1 MNRHWVTLEYP
12 EILKRLARYTDFSGG
27 AELALALLPTSH
39 HREARERLALTR
51 EARLL
56 LDARPDFAL
65 GGVHDIRPLAER
77 ARHGVTLQPGDFLQ
91 ARDTL
96 AGAARVRRSLTQLE
110 AQFPGLADIAWRIH
124 PLANLVEAIVRVL
137 DDRGEIRDNASP
149 ELARIRRD
157 LRVAQDRIQ
166 DRLRRLIASSDVA
179 PYLQESL
186 ITRREGRFVI
196 PVQSDFRGHVQGIVH
211 DRSSSGATL
220 FMEPTQVVE
229 LNNSLRELSIAEE
242 EEIYRLLHALSAQ
255 VAQNSAEITATVGAL
270 AEIDLTFAKARYAE
284 ETQAVEPEL
293 LPIADPPPVPKDNNV
308 HPGTVVHLPGA
319 RHPLLDPETVV
330 PVNVE
335 LDDETHVLVITGPNT
350 GGKTVSLKTVG
361 LLTLM
366 AQAGLHLPADPGVKL
381 SCFETVVADIG
392 DEQSIEQSLSTF
404 SSHLTNIIS
413 FLGDVDHH
421 ALVLLDELGAGTD
434 PAEGSALAR
443 ALLDTFRQRRC
454 TTFVATH
461 YPELKLYAH
470 STPGVRNA
478 SMEFD
483 VETLAPTYRLVIGLP
498 GRSNAFAIARRLGL
512 SEEIVKDAR
521 KMVSGEELRADD
533 MLEDL
538 HNLRIQTVQARDQAR
553 LVRQESE
560 TLARDL
566 RKRLLGIEDERR
578 EILSQAEREANEEV
592 EALRAEIRTLRQR
605 LLTTPWREAP
615 PVVDEVVEA
624 LDDLE
629 ITLPEVLPLVEDVLA
644 APEAKA
650 PSGPL
655 GEGDTV
661 QLTALGVQGTV
672 LAVEGE
678 EVMVQAGPLRTRVG
692 VEEVELLRRAQPA
705 AAAASASARVK
716 VPSRAPSPGIQIDL
730 RGLTVEEAVER
741 LDRYLDDAM
750 MAALPWV
757 RIIHGKGT
765 GKLRREIR
773 DFMANHPLV
782 VSYESAAENEGGNG
796 ATVAH
801 LIHSE

>member
-1 MNRHWVTLEYP
+1 MNRHWITLEYP

-27 AELALALLPTSH
+27 AELALALLPTSD

-56 LDARPDFAL
+56 LDARSDFAL

-77 ARHGVTLQPGDFLQ
+77 AQHGVTLQPGDFLQ

-96 AGAARVRRSLTQLE
+96 VGAARVRRILTQLE
-110 AQFPGLADIAWRIH
+110 TQFPGLADIAWRIH
-124 PLANLVEAIVRVL
+124 PLANLVEAIGRVL
-137 DDRGEIRDNASP
+137 DDRGEVRDNASP

-166 DRLRRLIASSDVA
+166 ERLRRLIASADVA
-179 PYLQESL
+179 PYLQETL
-186 ITRREGRFVI
+186 VTRREGRFVI
-196 PVQSDFRGHVQGIVH
+196 PVRSDFRGQVQGIVH

-220 FMEPTQVVE
+220 FVEPAQVVE
-229 LNNSLRELSIAEE
+229 LNNTLRELSLAEE
-242 EEIYRLLHALSAQ
+242 EEVYRLLRALSEQ
-255 VAQNSAEITATVGAL
+255 VAQNSDEIKATVDAL
-270 AEIDLTFAKARYAE
+270 AEIDLTFAKARYAA

-293 LPIADPPPVPKDNNV
+293 LPIADLPPAPQGDNA
-308 HPGTVVHLPGA
+308 HPGTVVYLPGA
-319 RHPLLDPETVV
+319 RHPLLDPEIVV

-335 LDDETHVLVITGPNT
+335 LDDETHVLIITGPNT

-366 AQAGLHLPADPGVKL
+366 AQAGMHLPVDAGARL
-381 SCFETVVADIG
+381 SCFEMIVADIG

-413 FLGDVDHH
+413 FLEQVDHR

-443 ALLDTFRQRRC
+443 SLLDTFRKRRC
-454 TTFVATH
+454 TAFVATH

-470 STPGVRNA
+470 GTPGVRNA
-478 SMEFD
+478 SMEFN
-483 VETLAPTYRLVIGLP
+483 VETLAPTYRLIIGLP

-512 SEEIVKDAR
+512 PEDIVRDAR

-538 HNLRIQTVQARDQAR
+538 HNLRIQTAQARDQAR
-553 LVRQESE
+553 AARLESE

-578 EILSQAEREANEEV
+578 EILNQAERDAHEEV
-592 EALRAEIRTLRQR
+592 EALRAEIRALRQR
-605 LLTTPWREAP
+605 LLSTPWHEAP
-615 PVVDEVVEA
+615 PVVEEVTAA

-629 ITLPEVLPLVEDVLA
+629 ITLPKVQPLVEDVLVMPDVA
-644 APEAKA
+644 V

-655 GEGDTV
+655 REGDTV
-661 QLTALGVQGTV
+661 QLMALGVQGTV
-672 LAVEGE
+672 LAVEE
-678 EVMVQAGPLRTRVG
+678 TEVVVQAGPLRTRVG
-692 VEEVELLRRAQPA
+692 VEEVELLHRAQPA
-705 AAAASASARVK
+705 ATASVSARVK
-716 VPSRAPSPGIQIDL
+716 TPARGPSPGIQIDL
-730 RGLTVEEAVER
+730 RGLTVEEAIDR
-741 LDRYLDDAM
+741 LDRYLDDAT
-750 MAALPWV
+750 MAALPYV

-765 GKLRREIR
+765 GKLRQEMRSY
-773 DFMANHPLV
+773 MANHPLV
-782 VSYESAAENEGGNG
+782 VSYESAAEKEGGDG

-801 LIHSE
+801 LIRSE

>member
-27 AELALALLPTSH
+27 AELALALLPTSD

-56 LDARPDFAL
+56 LDSRSDFAL

-77 ARHGVTLQPGDFLQ
+77 AQHGVTLQAGDFLQ

-96 AGAARVRRSLTQLE
+96 VGAARVRRTLTQLE
-110 AQFPGLADIAWRIH
+110 AQFSGLADIAWRIH
-124 PLANLVEAIVRVL
+124 PLDNLVEAIVRVL
-137 DDRGEIRDNASP
+137 DDRGEVRDNASP

-166 DRLRRLIASSDVA
+166 DRLRRLITSPDVA

-229 LNNSLRELSIAEE
+229 LNNSLRELTIAEE
-242 EEIYRLLHALSAQ
+242 EEIYRLLRALSAQ
-255 VAQNSAEITATVGAL
+255 VAQASNEITATVDAL
-270 AEIDLTFAKARYAE
+270 AEIDLTFAKARYAA

-293 LPIADPPPVPKDNNV
+293 VPITDPPPAPKGDNV
-308 HPGTVVHLPGA
+308 HPGTVVYLPGA

-366 AQAGLHLPADPGVKL
+366 AQAGMHLPADPGVKL

-404 SSHLTNIIS
+404 SSHLTNIVS
-413 FLGDVDHH
+413 FLEQVDHH

-443 ALLDTFRQRRC
+443 SLLDTFRRRRC
-454 TTFVATH
+454 TAFVATH

-478 SMEFD
+478 SMEFN

-512 SEEIVKDAR
+512 PEDIVRDAR
-521 KMVSGEELRADD
+521 KMISGEELRADD

-538 HNLRIQTVQARDQAR
+538 HNLRIQTAQARDQAR
-553 LVRQESE
+553 LAHQESE

-566 RKRLLGIEDERR
+566 RKRLLNIEDERR
-578 EILSQAEREANEEV
+578 EILDQAERDAREEV

-605 LLTTPWREAP
+605 LLSTPWREAP
-615 PVVDEVVEA
+615 PVLEEVVEA

-644 APEAKA
+644 APDVEA

-655 GEGDTV
+655 REGDTV

-678 EVMVQAGPLRTRVG
+678 EVVVQVGPLRTRVG

-705 AAAASASARVK
+705 AAAASVSARVK
-716 VPSRAPSPGIQIDL
+716 TPSRGPSPGLQIDL

-741 LDRYLDDAM
+741 LDRYLDDAT

-757 RIIHGKGT
+757 RIVHGKGT

-773 DFMANHPLV
+773 SFMANHPLV
-782 VSYESAAENEGGNG
+782 VSYESAAENEGGDG

-801 LIHSE
+801 LVHSE

>member
-1 MNRHWVTLEYP
+1 
-12 EILKRLARYTDFSGG
+12 
-27 AELALALLPTSH
+27 
-39 HREARERLALTR
+39 
-51 EARLL
+51 
-56 LDARPDFAL
+56 
-65 GGVHDIRPLAER
+65 
-77 ARHGVTLQPGDFLQ
+77 VTLQPGDFLQ
-91 ARDTL
+91 LRDTL
-96 AGAARVRRSLTQLE
+96 AGAARVRRILTQLE
-110 AQFPGLADIAWRIH
+110 TQFPGLADIAWRIH

-137 DDRGEIRDNASP
+137 DDRGEVRDNASP

-157 LRVAQDRIQ
+157 LRTAQDRIQ
-166 DRLRRLIASSDVA
+166 DRLRRLIASPDVA

-186 ITRREGRFVI
+186 ITRREGRFVV
-196 PVQSDFRGHVQGIVH
+196 PVRSDFRGQVQGIVH

-220 FMEPTQVVE
+220 FMEPAQVVE
-229 LNNSLRELSIAEE
+229 LNNSLRELTLAEE
-242 EEIYRLLHALSAQ
+242 EEIYRLLRELSAQ
-255 VAQNSAEITATVGAL
+255 VAQDSDEIQATVDAL
-270 AEIDLTFAKARYAE
+270 AEIDLTFAKARYAA

-293 LPIADPPPVPKDNNV
+293 IPIADPPPAPKDDNV
-308 HPGTVVHLPGA
+308 HPGTVVYLPGA

-335 LDDETHVLVITGPNT
+335 LDAETHVLVITGPNT

-366 AQAGLHLPADPGVKL
+366 AQAGMHLPADPGVRL
-381 SCFETVVADIG
+381 SCFEMVVADIG

-413 FLGDVDHH
+413 FLEQVDHH

-443 ALLDTFRQRRC
+443 SLLDTFRQRRC
-454 TTFVATH
+454 TAFVATH

-470 STPGVRNA
+470 GTPGVRNA

-483 VETLAPTYRLVIGLP
+483 VETLAPTYRLTIGLP

-512 SEEIVKDAR
+512 SEGIVKEAR

-553 LVRQESE
+553 LAHQESE

-578 EILSQAEREANEEV
+578 EILSQAERDAREEV
-592 EALRAEIRTLRQR
+592 DALRDEIRVLRQR
-605 LLTTPWREAP
+605 LLSTPWREAP
-615 PVVDEVVEA
+615 PVVEEVTGA
-624 LDDLE
+624 LDDLG
-629 ITLPEVLPLVEDVLA
+629 ITLPEAPPLVEDVMA
-644 APEAKA
+644 APDIEA

-655 GEGDTV
+655 HEGDTV

-672 LAVEGE
+672 LTVEGA
-678 EVMVQAGPLRTRVG
+678 EVVVQAGPLRTRVSP
-692 VEEVELLRRAQPA
+692 EELELLRRAQPA
-705 AAAASASARVK
+705 AASTASARVK
-716 VPSRAPSPGIQIDL
+716 MPSRGPSPGIQIDL
-730 RGLTVEEAVER
+730 RGLTAEEAVDR
-741 LDRYLDDAM
+741 LERYLDDAA

-765 GKLRREIR
+765 GKLRREVR
-773 DFMANHPLV
+773 SYMADHPLV
-782 VSYESAAENEGGNG
+782 VTYESAAENEGGDG

-801 LIHSE
+801 LMRSE

>member
-1 MNRHWVTLEYP
+1 MNRHWITLEYP
-12 EILKRLARYTDFSGG
+12 AILKRLAQYTDFSGG
-27 AELALALLPTSH
+27 AELALALLPTSDY
-39 HREARERLALTR
+39 REARERLALTR
-51 EARLL
+51 EARQLL
-56 LDARPDFAL
+56 QSRPDFAL

-77 ARHGVTLQPGDFLQ
+77 AEHGVTVQPGDFLQ

-96 AGAARVRRSLTQLE
+96 AGAAHVRRALTQLE

-149 ELARIRRD
+149 ELARIRRN

-166 DRLRRLIASSDVA
+166 DRLRRLIASPEVA
-179 PYLQESL
+179 RYLQESL

-220 FMEPTQVVE
+220 FMEPTQIVE

-242 EEIYRLLHALSAQ
+242 EEVYRLLRELSAQ
-255 VAQNSAEITATVGAL
+255 VAQNSDEITATVDAL

-293 LPIADPPPVPKDNNV
+293 VPVADAPPAPKDDNV

-413 FLGDVDHH
+413 FLGEVDHH

-443 ALLDTFRQRRC
+443 SLLDTFRQRRC
-454 TTFVATH
+454 TVFVATH

-470 STPGVRNA
+470 SIPGVRNA

-512 SEEIVKDAR
+512 PEEIVKDAR

-533 MLEDL
+533 MLQDL
-538 HNLRIQTVQARDQAR
+538 HNLRIQTVRARDQAR
-553 LVRQESE
+553 LTHQESE

-566 RKRLLGIEDERR
+566 RKRLLNIEDERQ
-578 EILSQAEREANEEV
+578 EILTQAEHEAQEEV

-615 PVVDEVVEA
+615 PVVEEVVDA
-624 LDDLE
+624 LDNLE
-629 ITLPEVLPLVEDVLA
+629 ITLPEAPPLVEEVLA
-644 APEAKA
+644 APDVEA

-655 GEGDTV
+655 CEGDTV
-661 QLTALGVQGTV
+661 KLTALGVQGTV
-672 LAVEGE
+672 LAVEGA

-741 LDRYLDDAM
+741 LDRYLDDAT

-773 DFMANHPLV
+773 NFMANHPLV
-782 VSYESAAENEGGNG
+782 VSYESAPQNEGGSG
-796 ATVAH
+796 ATVVH
-801 LIHSE
+801 LVHSE

>member
-27 AELALALLPTSH
+27 AELALALLPTSD

-56 LDARPDFAL
+56 LDARADFAL
-65 GGVHDIRPLAER
+65 GGVHDIRPVAER
-77 ARHGVTLQPGDFLQ
+77 AQHGVTLQPGDFLQ

-96 AGAARVRRSLTQLE
+96 VGAARVRRTLTQLE
-110 AQFPGLADIAWRIH
+110 TQFPGLADIAWRIH
-124 PLANLVEAIVRVL
+124 PLGNLVEAIGRVL
-137 DDRGEIRDNASP
+137 DDRGEVRDNASP

-166 DRLRRLIASSDVA
+166 ERLRRLIASADVA
-179 PYLQESL
+179 PYLQETL
-186 ITRREGRFVI
+186 VTRREGRFVI
-196 PVQSDFRGHVQGIVH
+196 PVRSDFRGQVQGIVH

-220 FMEPTQVVE
+220 FVEPAQVVE
-229 LNNSLRELSIAEE
+229 LNNALRELSLAEE
-242 EEIYRLLHALSAQ
+242 AEVYRLLRALSAQ
-255 VAQNSAEITATVGAL
+255 VAQNSDEIKATVDAL
-270 AEIDLTFAKARYAE
+270 AEIDLTFAKARYAA

-293 LPIADPPPVPKDNNV
+293 LPITDPPPPPQGDNV

-335 LDDETHVLVITGPNT
+335 LDDETHVLVVTGPNT

-361 LLTLM
+361 LLILM
-366 AQAGLHLPADPGVKL
+366 AQAGMHLPADPGAKL

-404 SSHLTNIIS
+404 SSHLTNIVS
-413 FLGDVDHH
+413 FLEQVDHH

-443 ALLDTFRQRRC
+443 SLLDTFRKRRC
-454 TTFVATH
+454 TAFVATH

-478 SMEFD
+478 SMEFN
-483 VETLAPTYRLVIGLP
+483 VETLAPTYRLIIGLP

-512 SEEIVKDAR
+512 PEDIVKEAR

-538 HNLRIQTVQARDQAR
+538 HNLRIQTAQARDQAR
-553 LVRQESE
+553 AARLESE

-578 EILSQAEREANEEV
+578 EILSQAEREARAEV
-592 EALRAEIRTLRQR
+592 DALRVEIRTLRQR
-605 LLTTPWREAP
+605 LLSTPWREAP
-615 PVVDEVVEA
+615 PVVEEVGEA

-629 ITLPEVLPLVEDVLA
+629 ITLPELSPLVEEMLA
-644 APEAKA
+644 AAEVEVL
-650 PSGPL
+650 SGPL
-655 GEGDTV
+655 REGDTV
-661 QLTALGVQGTV
+661 KLTALGVQGTV
-672 LAVEGE
+672 LEVEGE
-678 EVMVQAGPLRTRVG
+678 EVVVQAGPLHTRVG
-692 VEEVELLRRAQPA
+692 LAEVELLRRAQPA
-705 AAAASASARVK
+705 VASLTASAKVKTPARG
-716 VPSRAPSPGIQIDL
+716 PSPGLQIDL
-730 RGLTVEEAVER
+730 RGQTVEEAVDR
-741 LDRYLDDAM
+741 LERYLDDAT

-765 GKLRREIR
+765 GKLRQEIR
-773 DFMANHPLV
+773 SYLANHPLV
-782 VSYESAAENEGGNG
+782 VSYESATEKEGGDG
-796 ATVAH
+796 ATVAR
-801 LIHSE
+801 LIRSE

>member
-1 MNRHWVTLEYP
+1 MNRHWITLEYP
-12 EILKRLARYTDFSGG
+12 EILKRLAGYTDFSGG
-27 AELALALLPTSH
+27 AELALALLPTSDY
-39 HREARERLALTR
+39 REARERLALTR
-51 EARLL
+51 EAHLL
-56 LDARPDFAL
+56 RDARPDFAL
-65 GGVHDIRPLAER
+65 GGVRDIRPLVER
-77 ARHGVTLQPGDFLQ
+77 AQHGVTLQPGDFLQ
-91 ARDTL
+91 VRDTL
-96 AGAARVRRSLTQLE
+96 LGAARVRRILTQLE
-110 AQFPGLADIAWRIH
+110 TQFPGLADIAWRIH
-124 PLANLVEAIVRVL
+124 PLATLVEAIARVL
-137 DDRGEIRDNASP
+137 DDRGEVRDTASP

-166 DRLRRLIASSDVA
+166 DRLRRLITSPDVA

-196 PVQSDFRGHVQGIVH
+196 PVRSDFKGQVQGIVH

-220 FMEPTQVVE
+220 FVEPALVVE
-229 LNNSLRELSIAEE
+229 LNNTLRELILAEE
-242 EEIYRLLHALSAQ
+242 EEIYRLLRALSAH
-255 VAQNSAEITATVGAL
+255 VAQAGDEIHATVDAL
-270 AEIDLTFAKARYAE
+270 TEIDLTFAKARYAA
-284 ETQAVEPEL
+284 ETHAVEPEL
-293 LPIADPPPVPKDNNV
+293 MPIIDPPPAPTGDNL
-308 HPGTVVHLPGA
+308 HPGAVVYLPGA

-366 AQAGLHLPADPGVKL
+366 AQAGMHVPADPGAKL

-413 FLGDVDHH
+413 FIEQVDHR

-443 ALLDTFRQRRC
+443 SLLDTLRRRRS
-454 TTFVATH
+454 TVFVATH

-483 VETLAPTYRLVIGLP
+483 VETLAPTYRLTIGLP

-512 SEEIVKDAR
+512 PEDIVKAAR

-538 HNLRIQTVQARDQAR
+538 HNLRIQTAQARDQAR

-578 EILSQAEREANEEV
+578 EILNQAEHDARVEV
-592 EALRAEIRTLRQR
+592 ETLREEIRVLRQR
-605 LLTTPWREAP
+605 LLATPWREAL
-615 PVVDEVVEA
+615 PVVEDVAES
-624 LDDLE
+624 LDDLK
-629 ITLPEVLPLVEDVLA
+629 ITLVEAPPLVEDVLA
-644 APEAKA
+644 APGVEA

-655 GEGDTV
+655 REGDTV
-661 QLTALGVQGTV
+661 QLVALGVQGTV
-672 LAVEGE
+672 IGVEGE
-678 EVMVQAGPLRTRVG
+678 EVVVQAGPLRTRVSAK
-692 VEEVELLRRAQPA
+692 ELEVIRRAQPA
-705 AAAASASARVK
+705 VAAVPVRVK
-716 VPSRAPSPGIQIDL
+716 TPPRGPSPGMQIDL
-730 RGLTVEEAVER
+730 RGLTAEEALDR
-741 LDRYLDDAM
+741 LDRYLDDAA

-757 RIIHGKGT
+757 RIVHGKGT

-773 DFMANHPLV
+773 SFMANHPLV
-782 VSYESAAENEGGNG
+782 VSYESAAENEGGDG

-801 LIHSE
+801 LLHSE

>member
-27 AELALALLPTSH
+27 AELALALLPTSE
-39 HREARERLALTR
+39 HREARERLALTG

-56 LDARPDFAL
+56 LDSRPDFAL

-77 ARHGVTLQPGDFLQ
+77 AQHGVTLQPGDFLQ

-96 AGAARVRRSLTQLE
+96 AGAARVRRGLTQLE

-124 PLANLVEAIVRVL
+124 PLASLVDGIVRVL
-137 DDRGEIRDNASP
+137 DDRGEVRDNASP

-166 DRLRRLIASSDVA
+166 DRLRRLIASPDVA

-186 ITRREGRFVI
+186 VTRREGRFVI
-196 PVQSDFRGHVQGIVH
+196 PVQSDFRGHVQGIIH

-229 LNNSLRELSIAEE
+229 LNNSLRELTIAEE
-242 EEIYRLLHALSAQ
+242 DEIYRLLHELSVQ
-255 VAQNSAEITATVGAL
+255 VAQHSDEITATLDAL
-270 AEIDLTFAKARYAE
+270 AEIDLTLAKARYAA
-284 ETQAVEPEL
+284 ETLAVEPEL
-293 LPIADPPPVPKDNNV
+293 IPITDPPPAPKGDNV

-335 LDDETHVLVITGPNT
+335 LDEETHVLVITGPNT

-366 AQAGLHLPADPGVKL
+366 AQAGMHLPADPGARL

-413 FLGDVDHH
+413 FLEQVDHH

-434 PAEGSALAR
+434 PAEGAALAR
-443 ALLDTFRQRRC
+443 SLLDTFRQRRC
-454 TTFVATH
+454 TAFVATH

-470 STPGVRNA
+470 NTSGVRNA
-478 SMEFD
+478 SMEFN

-512 SEEIVKDAR
+512 PENIVKTAR
-521 KMVSGEELRADD
+521 KMISGEELRADD

-538 HNLRIQTVQARDQAR
+538 HNLRIQTAQARDQAR
-553 LVRQESE
+553 LAHKESE

-566 RKRLLGIEDERR
+566 RKRLLGIEDERQ
-578 EILSQAEREANEEV
+578 EILSQAEREAQEEV

-615 PVVDEVVEA
+615 PAVDEVVDA

-644 APEAKA
+644 APEVEA

-655 GEGDTV
+655 AEGDTV
-661 QLTALGVQGTV
+661 ELTALGVQGTV
-672 LAVEGE
+672 LEVEGK

-692 VEEVELLRRAQPA
+692 VGEVELLRRAQPA
-705 AAAASASARVK
+705 AAAASASTRVK
-716 VPSRAPSPGIQIDL
+716 VPARGPSPGIQIDL
-730 RGLTVEEAVER
+730 RGQTVEEAEVQLE
-741 LDRYLDDAM
+741 RYLDAAA

-765 GKLRREIR
+765 GKLRRELR
-773 DFMANHPLV
+773 SFMANHPLV
-782 VSYESAAENEGGNG
+782 VSYESAAENEGGDG

-801 LIHSE
+801 LVHSE

>member
-12 EILKRLARYTDFSGG
+12 EILQRLARYTDFSGG
-27 AELALALLPTSH
+27 AELALALLPTSD

-56 LDARPDFAL
+56 LEARSDFAL
-65 GGVHDIRPLAER
+65 GGVHDIRPLAVR
-77 ARHGVTLQPGDFLQ
+77 ASLGVTLQPGDFLL

-96 AGAARVRRSLTQLE
+96 VGAARVRRTLTQLE
-110 AQFPGLADIAWRIH
+110 TQFPGLADIAWRIH
-124 PLANLVEAIVRVL
+124 PLANLVEAIGRVL
-137 DDRGEIRDNASP
+137 DDRGEVRDNASA

-166 DRLRRLIASSDVA
+166 ERLRRLIASPDVA
-179 PYLQESL
+179 PYLQETL
-186 ITRREGRFVI
+186 VTRREGRFVI
-196 PVQSDFRGHVQGIVH
+196 PVRSDFRGQVQGIVH

-220 FMEPTQVVE
+220 FMEPAQVVE
-229 LNNSLRELSIAEE
+229 LNNTLRELTLAEE
-242 EEIYRLLHALSAQ
+242 EEIYRLLRALSAQ
-255 VAQNSAEITATVGAL
+255 VAQHSDEIKATVDAL
-270 AEIDLTFAKARYAE
+270 AEIDLTFAKARYAA

-293 LPIADPPPVPKDNNV
+293 LPIIDPPPPPRGDNV
-308 HPGTVVHLPGA
+308 HPGTVVYLPGA

-366 AQAGLHLPADPGVKL
+366 AQAGMHLPADAGARL

-413 FLGDVDHH
+413 FLEQVDHR

-443 ALLDTFRQRRC
+443 SLLDTFRKRRC
-454 TTFVATH
+454 TAFVATH

-478 SMEFD
+478 SMEFN

-512 SEEIVKDAR
+512 PEDIVKEAR

-538 HNLRIQTVQARDQAR
+538 HNLRIQTAQARDQAR
-553 LVRQESE
+553 VARQESE

-578 EILSQAEREANEEV
+578 EILSRAEREARAEV

-605 LLTTPWREAP
+605 LLSTPWREAP
-615 PVVDEVVEA
+615 PVVEEVVEA

-629 ITLPEVLPLVEDVLA
+629 ITLPELSPLVEDMLA
-644 APEAKA
+644 ASEVEA
-650 PSGPL
+650 PSGPPR
-655 GEGDTV
+655 EGDTV
-661 QLTALGVQGTV
+661 KLTALGVQGTV
-672 LAVEGE
+672 LEVEGQ
-678 EVMVQAGPLRTRVG
+678 EVVVQAGPLRTRVG
-692 VEEVELLRRAQPA
+692 IEEVELLRRAQPA
-705 AAAASASARVK
+705 AAPLTAAAKVKTPARG
-716 VPSRAPSPGIQIDL
+716 PSPGLQIDL
-730 RGLTVEEAVER
+730 RGQTVEEAVDR
-741 LDRYLDDAM
+741 LDRYLDDAT

-765 GKLRREIR
+765 GKLRQEIR
-773 DFMANHPLV
+773 SYLASHPLV
-782 VSYESAAENEGGNG
+782 VSYESAGEKEGGDG
-796 ATVAH
+796 ATVVR
-801 LIHSE
+801 LIRSE